1 MGHSMTNITNSS
13 KWVIATDDGIS
24 FTGVF
29 KMTPSNTLSTTK
41 AYIFTD
47 DTEDGLMEQVFV
59 NPEREDIL
67 FFSEPQYV
75 IENLTPK
82 PLP

>member
-1 MGHSMTNITNSS
+1 MTNITDSS
-13 KWVIATDDGIS
+13 KWVIATNDGIT

-29 KMTPSNTLSTTK
+29 KLEPNLKFTTSK
-41 AYIFTD
+41 AHVFTA
-47 DTEDGLMEQVFV
+47 DTEDELMADVFV
-59 NPEREDIL
+59 DPEREEPEGP
-67 FFSEPQYV
+67 STEPQYV

>member
-1 MGHSMTNITNSS
+1 MPFCLIAFGIDGMTSGLAALLMSAGPFYAI
-13 KWVIATDDGIS
+13 
-24 FTGVF
+24 F
-29 KMTPSNTLSTTK
+29 LSH
-41 AYIFTD
+41 IFTD